1 VRAAAGACWLHWSK
15 WFRGHAAF
23 VLLLLLALSPPAAA
37 ADAAGGESV
46 AFIRGFVERA
56 GALAKDESALDAETL
71 KPWRAL
77 IAENLDM
84 PAIARFVVG
93 PTWRTILEGERSELT
108 GLIEGRIAELYAR
121 RARDSREAAFAVLGT
136 ESIGPSEEL
145 ISSRLIHADGTGEEI
160 DWRVGRTSSGLRILD
175 IVGDGQSLAAA
186 ARSECTAILQRNR
199 GDVRALIQ
207 SLRLRPGAEDG

>member
-1 VRAAAGACWLHWSK
+1 VRAAAGDCWLHWPRR
-15 WFRGHAAF
+15 FRRSVAF
-23 VLLLLLALSPPAAA
+23 AIFFIALSGTAAA
-37 ADAAGGESV
+37 GPAGGESV

-56 GALAKDESALDAETL
+56 GTLARDDSALDAETL

-93 PTWRTILEGERSELT
+93 PTWRTILEDERSELT
-108 GLIEGRIAELYAR
+108 GLIEARIAELYAR
-121 RARDSREAAFAVLGT
+121 RARESREASFEILGA

-145 ISSRLIHADGTGEEI
+145 VGSRLTHADGSDEGI
-160 DWRVGRTSSGLRILD
+160 DWRVGQTPSGLRILD

-199 GDVRALIQ
+199 GDVRALIEA
-207 SLRLRPGAEDG
+207 LRLRSGAEDG